1 MFKILAIL
9 ASSKESP
16 SSVKAAVESYIEI
29 LDQHEV
35 KVARASKRGR
45 MPQEKE
51 KSPNPASSSQNSS
64 WLSTRPQ
71 SRSSSTC
78 SDAAIRKKKKVN
90 EPNLPWVT
98 HNKLL
103 GVELRPKL
111 HATLKLL

>member
-9 ASSKESP
+9 ASSEESP

-29 LDQHEV
+29 LDQHEF
-35 KVARASKRGR
+35 KVVRASKRGR
-45 MPQEKE
+45 LPQEKG
-51 KSPNPASSSQNSS
+51 KSPNSGSSSKNSS
-64 WLSTRPQ
+64 RLST
-71 SRSSSTC
+71 RSSSTF